1 VFAIYSD
8 FPNAVQTVGSIG
20 SLALYPNPANGNV
33 FIRTDSADDLNYT
46 IISIGGKVVSTGIVK
61 SNNGIDIS
69 NLNEGMYVMRVF
81 HGEDVSIL
89 RFVKN

>member
-1 VFAIYSD
+1 
-8 FPNAVQTVGSIG
+8 
-20 SLALYPNPANGNV
+20 V

-46 IISIGGKVVSTGIVK
+46 IISIDGKVVSTGIVK

-81 HGEDVSIL
+81 HNEDVSIL

>member
-1 VFAIYSD
+1 
-8 FPNAVQTVGSIG
+8 
-20 SLALYPNPANGNV
+20 V

-46 IISIGGKVVSTGIVK
+46 IISIDGKVVSTGIVK

-69 NLNEGMYVMRVF
+69 NLKEGMYVMRVF